1 MSLKLSKT
9 IYTSA
14 FVFGLLSASYK
25 SFKVLKSENNEKD
38 VRRVREVFKNFAFLR
53 RSLEI
58 TDVRKQWLGFWVVFG
73 VLSMN
78 VWTSNL
84 RKLRTVLVVGMQFS
98 DIGEDLQ
105 NYVFVHL
112 TTPLLRLCERG
123 IERCRAP
130 ALKMIHRPILDLTY
144 WIQKQIVDYVAT
156 RDEEK
161 SSEELEKHLE
171 EMRRVIGRER
181 RKRETEDLRS
191 SVSKN
196 QTSQDTRIKKS
207 SNNDENDAKKA
218 SQITN
223 SNVRR
228 FKNRIKDRFFGRH
241 SIGIFRQGGAFT
253 EDGEL
258 R

>member
-1 MSLKLSKT
+1 M
-9 IYTSA
+9 
-14 FVFGLLSASYK
+14 
-25 SFKVLKSENNEKD
+25 
-38 VRRVREVFKNFAFLR
+38 
-53 RSLEI
+53 
-58 TDVRKQWLGFWVVFG
+58 FG

-84 RKLRTVLVVGMQFS
+84 RKLRTVLVIGMQFS

-112 TTPLLRLCERG
+112 TAPLLRLCERV

-130 ALKMIHRPILDLTY
+130 ALKAIHRPILDLTY

-171 EMRRVIGRER
+171 EMSRVISRER
-181 RKRETEDLRS
+181 RKRETEDLKS

-196 QTSQDTRIKKS
+196 QTAQDTVIK
-207 SNNDENDAKKA
+207 NNDENDAKKA